1 MPALTRPNFRAGEE
15 VSWEEPRYVAGT
27 LKNEHWRKYLERIAG
42 EEYVDQRKHF
52 GSYICREW
60 NALHAGTEQL
70 KALQITFIE
79 ETTLPNYKLSTPQKV
94 VLGSFSCF

>member
-1 MPALTRPNFRAGEE
+1 MPALTRPNLRAGEE
-15 VSWEEPRYVAGT
+15 VSWEKPRYVAGT
-27 LKNEHWRKYLERIAG
+27 LKNEDWCKYLERIAG

-94 VLGSFSCF
+94 VLGSYSCF